1 MRRDRHRAC
10 ARCSGSA
17 VASLVVWMSGERV
30 GEWGTLRG
38 AGTHFFR
45 YEQSWADAP
54 HGRALSLSLPVTAD
68 RELRGQTVEYYFDNL
83 LPDSAEIRGRIRTR
97 FQARSSDAFDLLTA
111 IGRDCVGAVQLLPPN
126 LEPLGWDRIDAAP
139 LTEEGVERIL
149 RDVTTAT
156 PLGRGEADDF
166 RISLAGAQETTALL
180 HMAGRWFRPQ
190 RATPTTHI
198 LKLPL
203 GIIGGFRGDFS
214 DSVENEW
221 LCAQVLRELDLPA
234 ADAAIARFGE
244 QRALV
249 VTRFD
254 RRWIGVDA
262 ADVHKK
268 RFKPQKGMWIARL
281 PQEDLC
287 QAMGL
292 PHTLRYEADGGP
304 SISDAL
310 GLLANSE
317 YPARDQASF
326 VLAQLAFWLLAA
338 TDGHG
343 KNFSLRQQAG
353 GAYGLTPLHDVLS
366 AWPIIGQGKNQL
378 AIEKAKLAMSLRAR
392 RAHYRLNEITARHGQ
407 ELASRT
413 AVPHLWNRMQSFV
426 ESAPAALERVEKR
439 LPRAF
444 PERVYATIHDGV
456 LGQVQRF
463 AQTDSGR

>member
-1 MRRDRHRAC
+1 M
-10 ARCSGSA
+10 
-17 VASLVVWMSGERV
+17 ASLIVWMNGERV

-38 AGTHFFR
+38 GRTPFFR
-45 YEQSWADAP
+45 YEESWAASP
-54 HGRALSLSLPVTAD
+54 HARALSLSLPLTAD
-68 RELRGQTVEYYFDNL
+68 REVRGPAVEYYFDNL
-83 LPDSAEIRGRIRTR
+83 LPDSPEIRRRIRTR
-97 FQARSSDAFDLLTA
+97 FKTRSSDAFDLLTA
-111 IGRDCVGAVQLLPPN
+111 IGRDCVGAVQLLPPRD
-126 LEPLGWDRIDAAP
+126 EPLGWDRVDAT
-139 LTEEGVERIL
+139 LLEEDEVEQTL
-149 RDVTTAT
+149 RDVTLAS
-156 PLGRGEADDF
+156 PLGHTEQEDF
-166 RISLAGAQETTALL
+166 RISLAGAQEKTALL
-180 HMAGRWFRPQ
+180 HMAGRWFRP
-190 RATPTTHI
+190 RHATPTTHI

-221 LCAQVLRELDLPA
+221 LCAQILRELDLA
-234 ADAAIARFGE
+234 MADVAMARFGE

-262 ADVHKK
+262 AEVQKK
-268 RFKPQKGMWIARL
+268 SFKPRSGTWIARL

-317 YPARDQASF
+317 HPAGDQMNF

-343 KNFSLRQQAG
+343 KNFSLHHRTG
-353 GAYGLTPLHDVLS
+353 GTYGLTPQYDVLS
-366 AWPIIGQGKNQL
+366 AWPIIGHGRNQL
-378 AIEKAKLAMSLRAR
+378 AIEKAKLAMSLRGR
-392 RAHYRLNEITARHGQ
+392 RAHYRLSEITARHWQ
-407 ELASRT
+407 DLAART
-413 AVPHLWNRMQSFV
+413 TVPDLWNRMQAFV

-444 PERVYATIHDGV
+444 PERVYATVREGV
-456 LGQVQRF
+456 HAQLGHFVQTMPR
-463 AQTDSGR
+463 G